1 MKEIFVTFTCIVL
14 LTGCGTFNH
23 KPESNHIA
31 STILENN
38 KENLT
43 TIKNKTA
50 DDLELGYK
58 VRTFA
63 KKEMTNEELASKIR
77 VLIAKQEGGTSNA
90 QFAVEI
96 RNKTSEIN
104 NRLNTVILIIV
115 VLILVIVI
123 SNVLIVLRIRRNER
137 VAIKPISK
145 LGNKTA
151 DD

>member
-1 MKEIFVTFTCIVL
+1 MKETVIALMCVVL
-14 LTGCGTFNH
+14 LTGCGAFEQKPATNH
-23 KPESNHIA
+23 VA

-58 VRTFA
+58 VRSIS
-63 KKEMTNEELASKIR
+63 KKEVSDAELGSKVR